1 MPHSC
6 CPVRNRQMSATHSV
20 SVGARPACGTNAKS
34 RRAIG
39 IGSPGTPLHD
49 VSHAGG
55 FCKGGGKPTK
65 HPPPYYMPQPPQA
78 RKGRRVRDPMRCQKL
93 ICPPGGR
100 VSSMD
105 TKGGVRVAEQVAY
118 NIDCME
124 YMRTLPDKAFDLAVV
139 DPPYGGGSMA
149 LQGKNDSEGALT
161 AIGPVSR
168 TGGKW
173 AAKYG
178 KKLSPGTT
186 RQAQSILMSCFAFPS
201 SRSSG
206 AEITSRCR
214 PAGVF

>member
-1 MPHSC
+1 M
-6 CPVRNRQMSATHSV
+6 
-20 SVGARPACGTNAKS
+20 
-34 RRAIG
+34 
-39 IGSPGTPLHD
+39 
-49 VSHAGG
+49 
-55 FCKGGGKPTK
+55 
-65 HPPPYYMPQPPQA
+65 
-78 RKGRRVRDPMRCQKL
+78 
-93 ICPPGGR
+93 
-100 VSSMD
+100 SSMD

-139 DPPYGGGSMA
+139 DPPYGGGGTASRGKSA
-149 LQGKNDSEGALT
+149 LEETST
-161 AIGPVSR
+161 VIGPISR

>member
-1 MPHSC
+1 M
-6 CPVRNRQMSATHSV
+6 
-20 SVGARPACGTNAKS
+20 
-34 RRAIG
+34 
-39 IGSPGTPLHD
+39 
-49 VSHAGG
+49 
-55 FCKGGGKPTK
+55 
-65 HPPPYYMPQPPQA
+65 
-78 RKGRRVRDPMRCQKL
+78 
-93 ICPPGGR
+93 
-100 VSSMD
+100 SSMD

-139 DPPYGGGSMA
+139 DPPYGGGARLRGERA
-149 LQGKNDSEGALT
+149 LWRKLRPLSGQSA
-161 AIGPVSR
+161 
-168 TGGKW
+168 GGKW

-186 RQAQSILMSCFAFPS
+186 RQAQGILMSCFAFPS